1 MTSVR
6 LLQHRTSH
14 RAAVG
19 AAAVVLGFFV
29 QPASAQDAQM
39 YRPELPQA
47 LEASADRQ
55 QPVFRDTC
63 DRAYPRDEWQACGT
77 QTGGP
82 VGGRN

>member
-1 MTSVR
+1 MISVR
-6 LLQHRTSH
+6 LLQHCTRQL
-14 RAAVG
+14 AALG
-19 AAAVVLGFFV
+19 AGAVVLGLCV